1 MIARRKSDISFMLAC
16 WVFGLAGIVLAT
28 QPKEVK
34 SAVPGQKGTVLLF
47 VASLCPCTDAHRI
60 MVDQLVEKYAP
71 GEFRFYAV
79 FPNLG
84 ENQERAEYFFRQ
96 IKWDM
101 NFIIDATGKL
111 AQRYKATRTPQA
123 VVLNPKGK
131 VLFNGPIDD
140 ANLNQGRVD
149 HAYLKDA
156 LGDIRAGKT
165 VKEKEVPPLGGCWI
179 VADSTAT
186 GIVWGK

>member
-1 MIARRKSDISFMLAC
+1 MALTS
-16 WVFGLAGIVLAT
+16 
-28 QPKEVK
+28 QPKKAK
-34 SAVPGQKGTVLLF
+34 SIDPGEKGSVLLF

-60 MVDQLVEKYAP
+60 MVHRLVEKYAP
-71 GEFRFYAV
+71 DKFEFYAV
-79 FPNLG
+79 FSNLG
-84 ENQERAEYFFRQ
+84 ENSERAEYFFRQ

-101 NFIIDATGKL
+101 NYIIDTKGKL

-186 GIVWGK
+186 GIVSGK